1 MVFVVPSPGHRRR
14 HGSHD
19 TTDAPVIDG
28 DDLKPQSPKAG
39 GVQKYAEAP
48 SLTGEFY
55 VGLLDGL
62 LGVAGNDVLELEPKK
77 MTNSTQDSGT

>member
-28 DDLKPQSPKAG
+28 DDLKPAG

-48 SLTGEFY
+48 SLTVAFY

-62 LGVAGNDVLELEPKK
+62 LGLWNW
-77 MTNSTQDSGT
+77 